1 MNAERHAA
9 RWPVLVALA
18 LLILITV
25 IFIIEFVVS
34 TQSDMAAKEAVPDT
48 LTDNTYMDKVSALL
62 NNANPENGATLV
74 EKYNCVACHREGAAN
89 HIAPAFDGVAQR
101 AAIRRPPLS
110 APAYLFEAITHPA
123 AYVVEDFAPA
133 MPQNFSEL
141 LSDQELGDII
151 AYLLTPNAH

>member
-25 IFIIEFVVS
+25 IFVVEFVVS
-34 TQSDMAAKEAVPDT
+34 TQSEMAARDVLPDT
-48 LTDNTYMDKVSALL
+48 LTENTYMDKVAALL
-62 NNANPENGATLV
+62 SNANPDNGAGLV
-74 EKYNCVACHREGAAN
+74 EKYNCVACHRAGAEN
-89 HIAPAFDGVAQR
+89 DIAPAFAGVAER

-110 APAYLFEAITHPA
+110 APAYIYEAITHPA
-123 AYVVEDFAPA
+123 AYVVQDFTPA

-141 LSDQELGDII
+141 LTDRELGDII
-151 AYLLTPNAH
+151 AYLLTSNAH